1 MAPKCSATRS
11 CCILRNNPREEEA
24 RSVTLLRARELHVR
38 FGGVTALAGPS
49 FEVPEG
55 SVCGLIGPNG
65 AGKTTFFN
73 CISRLYT
80 PDSGALEYDGQDL
93 LQHAPHEIARL
104 GIARTFQNLGL
115 VPALTVRQNAMLGA
129 HHRAKANFL
138 TAALALPGVRREEA
152 ELAEEAD
159 AILGRVGLDDVADRR
174 AGGLPYAALKRL
186 ELARALCAR
195 PRLLMLDEP
204 ASGLNHQEVG
214 ELADRQLDLRREFDL
229 TVLLVEHHMG
239 MVMRISEHVV
249 VLNFGKLIA
258 AGPPAEV
265 QNDPAVISA
274 YLGEPE

>member
-1 MAPKCSATRS
+1 
-11 CCILRNNPREEEA
+11 LRNNPVEGGGSA
-24 RSVTLLRARELHVR
+24 TLLRAEELHIR

-49 FEVPEG
+49 FEVAEG

-65 AGKTTFFN
+65 AGKTTVFN

-80 PDSGALEYDGQDL
+80 PDSGRIEFDGRDL

-115 VPALTVRQNAMLGA
+115 VPSLTVRDNAMLGA
-129 HHRAKANFL
+129 HHRAKANFV
-138 TAALALPGVRREEA
+138 TAALSLPSVRREER

-159 AILGRVGLDDVADRR
+159 TILARLDLADVADER

-204 ASGLNHQEVG
+204 ASGLNHEEVLQ
-214 ELADRQLDLRREFDL
+214 LADLLLELRDEHNL

-239 MVMRISEHVV
+239 MVMRASEHVV

-258 AGPPAEV
+258 AGTPSEV
-265 QNDPAVISA
+265 QNDPAVVSA
-274 YLGEPE
+274 YLGDPE